1 MESDVLDTI
10 TIKQLLNNSIINNE
24 NFDYIKQM
32 INKNVED
39 CNLLYT
45 QVCYLIKLFLL
56 YDYENNKNLHNDY
69 IFNEI
74 FVRKCFKL
82 IKTGKIEHDKVEDD
96 KVEDENNNKLSSN
109 PLIERLVKF
118 YNYYNSNEDNTIK
131 FIRPNNVGSITHITD
146 QLSRDIQTNIT
157 NNIKLNYNK
166 YIREYVN
173 INLKL
178 KFSDIDDKII
188 NTIYNDIYSNT
199 FYSDSIYHMWIN
211 EHKKLII
218 PKSIDKI
225 YIENFNDGIDVYI
238 FIKYITKY
246 VKTNQKLKN
255 LIMLNNDGI
264 IINKENKKTT
274 RYNYRIFNW

>member
-96 KVEDENNNKLSSN
+96 KDENNNKLSSN

-131 FIRPNNVGSITHITD
+131 FIRPDNIGSITHITD

>member
-131 FIRPNNVGSITHITD
+131 FIRPDNIGSITHITD

-246 VKTNQKLKN
+246 V
-255 LIMLNNDGI
+255 
-264 IINKENKKTT
+264 
-274 RYNYRIFNW
+274 